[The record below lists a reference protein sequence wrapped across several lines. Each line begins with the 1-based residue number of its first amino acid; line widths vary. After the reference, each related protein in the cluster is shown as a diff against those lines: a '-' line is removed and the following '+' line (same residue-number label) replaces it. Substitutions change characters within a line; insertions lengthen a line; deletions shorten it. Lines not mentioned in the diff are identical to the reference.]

1 MTQKIRVLLV
11 DDHMIVR
18 IGLKA
23 LINAEPDME
32 VIGEADNGAQALQRE
47 DRARIADMAIGDMAL
62 DRENVHGR
70 MISTTTGQ

>member
-1 MTQKIRVLLV
+1 MTMTQNIRVLLV

-32 VIGEADNGAQALQRE
+32 VIGEADNGAEGVAAAL
-47 DRARIADMAIGDMAL
+47 AL
-62 DRENVHGR
+62 PRT
-70 MISTTTGQ
+70 SW